1 MKDRIFKY
9 IQRNF
14 PNLTSD
20 VHLRFELGEP
30 LENGTDERINQ
41 VVTRVTTL
49 FEEVFHPEDYIYVYI
64 KDWGINEDIM
74 FGNTTPEYVYELLK
88 DHNIEVEN
96 LFEFDEDYDEIAG
109 QTIEIKQ
116 EYNVKIVYSQVKS
129 ITYKAILEGIGN
141 YEQGREPSI
150 GQSVYFISTEKD
162 LIFHMYDDRG
172 CIIHSNEVTK
182 LIHMYRKYNKW
193 LVDYWRDYFNGIFKM
208 S

>member
-30 LENGTDERINQ
+30 FENGTDERINQ
-41 VVTRVTTL
+41 VVTRVITL

-64 KDWGINEDIM
+64 KDWGMNEDIM
-74 FGNTTPEYVYELLK
+74 FGNTTPEYVYQLVK
-88 DHNIEVEN
+88 DHNIEVET

-208 S
+208 